1 MDTITSTRILLKK
14 ESSLSN
20 YQKIITWSAEDQAFI
35 VEVPELPGCMADG
48 RTQREAIANAEV
60 IIDEWIETAKLR
72 GWQIPKPGIKHS

>member
-1 MDTITSTRILLKK
+1 M
-14 ESSLSN
+14 SN

-72 GWQIPKPGIKHS
+72 GWQIPKPGINHS